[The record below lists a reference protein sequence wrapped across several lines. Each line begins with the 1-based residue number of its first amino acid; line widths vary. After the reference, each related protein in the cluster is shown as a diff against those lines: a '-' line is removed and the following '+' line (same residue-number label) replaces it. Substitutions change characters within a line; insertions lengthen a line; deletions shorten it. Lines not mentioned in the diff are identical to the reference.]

1 MNSLKITP
9 TRPLPK
15 TKSIRI
21 VGTLCEVWPLRK
33 SIMPIYELGVSRSWA
48 HQHTAVRRPLVG
60 SRRFVRKSS
69 GGADLAL
76 RRLEIDE
83 ARDIA
88 RYGKQLRAL
97 GDKPTRLEGSVD
109 VKPKCYCLFE

>member
-1 MNSLKITP
+1 
-9 TRPLPK
+9 
-15 TKSIRI
+15 
-21 VGTLCEVWPLRK
+21 V
-33 SIMPIYELGVSRSWA
+33 
-48 HQHTAVRRPLVG
+48 
-60 SRRFVRKSS
+60 

-97 GDKPTRLEGSVD
+97 GDKPTQLEGSVD
-109 VKPKCYCLFE
+109 VKPKCCCLFE